1 MDIFE
6 IISGLFFLN
15 YNGGTIHYIY
25 GTIWRTIFNR
35 PNFTYKEYLN
45 GSKGK
50 NYYDKMGNKFNNRM
64 IVFIF

>member
-35 PNFTYKEYLN
+35 PNFTYKEYIN

-50 NYYDKMGNKFNNRM
+50 ITTTKWETNS
-64 IVFIF
+64 IIE